1 MNPGNM
7 SAGRPLKECPNPSW
21 LSFLY
26 CLLPLEPDWLSPMQN
41 KACTCQQNGHTLK
54 ASQGRGNVFLPEV
67 LTRVLSLLFPGHFF
81 FFFSFVCPLSG
92 SSSHAHLGLLFIFQL
107 PNFGVFV
114 CVCSV
119 MFDSATP
126 GTVSHQASLSME
138 FSKQEYWSGLP
149 FLTPV
154 DLPDSGIEP
163 ESLEL
168 TAWAGGFFTT
178 LPPGK

>member
-81 FFFSFVCPLSG
+81 FFFFLLCALSVVLLAMPILDFFLYSSYLTLVCLC
-92 SSSHAHLGLLFIFQL
+92 
-107 PNFGVFV
+107 V
-114 CVCSV
+114 CVQSCL
-119 MFDSATP
+119 TLQP
-126 GTVSHQASLSME
+126 QELYPTRLLSPWN
-138 FSKQEYWSGLP
+138 FPSKNTG
-149 FLTPV
+149 V
-154 DLPDSGIEP
+154 DCH
-163 ESLEL
+163 
-168 TAWAGGFFTT
+168 F
-178 LPPGK
+178 